1 MEEKKKKSEA
11 KRRDGDWL
19 KIKEKEA
26 ARSSDSFP
34 STADSQWKAGGEAG
48 TVTVE
53 TASGNNHCHVP
64 SCVAL
69 GHAREVQLDP
79 AAGFL
84 PTLRCQKRLQASTL
98 AILHYNYPK

>member
-34 STADSQWKAGGEAG
+34 STADSQWKAGGRQE
-48 TVTVE
+48 
-53 TASGNNHCHVP
+53 
-64 SCVAL
+64 
-69 GHAREVQLDP
+69 Q
-79 AAGFL
+79 
-84 PTLRCQKRLQASTL
+84 
-98 AILHYNYPK
+98 

>member
-34 STADSQWKAGGEAG
+34 STADSQWKAGSVAG
-48 TVTVE
+48 TVTVWRQPRGTI
-53 TASGNNHCHVP
+53 TAMS
-64 SCVAL
+64 
-69 GHAREVQLDP
+69 
-79 AAGFL
+79 
-84 PTLRCQKRLQASTL
+84 PTV
-98 AILHYNYPK
+98 